1 MSAGKVSSSSTLS
14 TNGRRYLT
22 PVEEIR
28 PRKRLRTDE
37 PDANGAATTIG
48 LDTVE
53 SIASQKRTS
62 SATSPALAKRA
73 VSSRTQLREPR
84 SPSCRPVTDIIPR
97 PVTEPFVLQSSS
109 CQRYTKLSAQFE
121 PCQACISRKFHSGE
135 CKFTNLRAFRPGSE
149 TGAMTA
155 FDEPMFL
162 DSAPILGRKRSEAS
176 RIAEIE
182 YSTPGSAG
190 EIAFLRSSI
199 APTLRDVLFSELE
212 FENEFRGKLLRR
224 RREAG
229 VRPVCDGC
237 ATTIFM
243 GHFMCCACGRELCI
257 DCYCEWDDGMETGFE
272 NVDSCSRRRKHTKGQ
287 MIPYTFANL
296 GELLAISEDVDSF
309 SPGEQNFVAKE
320 FSREHADGLLAF
332 IKVNLN
338 SITEQDFRS
347 LWSMSHPIVVTGCL
361 DKFQIAWTPD
371 YFISHYGEQSCQLV
385 DCNSDKMIKTTVGKF
400 FEQFHS
406 TNPKE
411 ALKLKVSS
419 Y

>member
-1 MSAGKVSSSSTLS
+1 
-14 TNGRRYLT
+14 
-22 PVEEIR
+22 
-28 PRKRLRTDE
+28 
-37 PDANGAATTIG
+37 
-48 LDTVE
+48 
-53 SIASQKRTS
+53 
-62 SATSPALAKRA
+62 
-73 VSSRTQLREPR
+73 
-84 SPSCRPVTDIIPR
+84 
-97 PVTEPFVLQSSS
+97 
-109 CQRYTKLSAQFE
+109 
-121 PCQACISRKFHSGE
+121 
-135 CKFTNLRAFRPGSE
+135 
-149 TGAMTA
+149 
-155 FDEPMFL
+155 
-162 DSAPILGRKRSEAS
+162 
-176 RIAEIE
+176 
-182 YSTPGSAG
+182 
-190 EIAFLRSSI
+190 
-199 APTLRDVLFSELE
+199 
-212 FENEFRGKLLRR
+212 
-224 RREAG
+224 
-229 VRPVCDGC
+229 
-237 ATTIFM
+237 
-243 GHFMCCACGRELCI
+243 
-257 DCYCEWDDGMETGFE
+257 
-272 NVDSCSRRRKHTKGQ
+272 